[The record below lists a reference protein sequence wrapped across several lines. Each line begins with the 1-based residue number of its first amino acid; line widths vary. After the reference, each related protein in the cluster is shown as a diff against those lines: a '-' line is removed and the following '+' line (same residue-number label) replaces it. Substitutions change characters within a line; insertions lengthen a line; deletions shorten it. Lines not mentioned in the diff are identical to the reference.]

1 MQYAWGIVVTAPK
14 YEIFNEL
21 GYRFFCYHCPKK
33 TDTFLTRTP
42 NKTKTLMYWT
52 IELAATLEEAPWPA
66 TRSELIEFAER
77 NGCPQQVLD
86 NLYEL
91 DEEDDTPYESIEEI
105 WPDYIM
111 KEDFF
116 HGEEDEGF
124 DYDDV

>member
-1 MQYAWGIVVTAPK
+1 MCIVVTSSK
-14 YEIFNEL
+14 YEIFIEL
-21 GYRFFCYHCPKK
+21 GYRFFCYHCPK
-33 TDTFLTRTP
+33 TTVEYFTRTT
-42 NKTKTLMYWT
+42 NKTNPHMYWT

-66 TRSELIEFAER
+66 TRGELIEFAER